1 MTCPKFVY
9 IFGTILLA
17 GCAAHEVPVT
27 TVATKE
33 VKVPVSTPCVQN
45 KPDRVVPLREQL
57 TRDQWDG
64 LSTDQRE
71 KLLGAQALDHLVYGD
86 KLDVATAGCR

>member
-1 MTCPKFVY
+1 MAGARLSRSGCP
-9 IFGTILLA
+9 
-17 GCAAHEVPVT
+17 VPL
-27 TVATKE
+27 
-33 VKVPVSTPCVQN
+33 
-45 KPDRVVPLREQL
+45 RLVVPLREQL